1 MGSPA
6 AAGRGGERNFAKP
19 EVDQEHLLDVFK
31 KYVKLLGVQACFSFE
46 PYGNLAKTSALLKQ
60 LHEVE
65 GSLAFKVQGSE
76 GVLGQAQQ
84 RLPGPRPPGP
94 LDQAELLGWRQ
105 GRDAADPHG
114 SCSPLV
120 QRDQVQGGLQQGN
133 PVRDQGSRGTQ
144 SDASSRGLALA
155 TQAPGRRDPQHQAAK
170 SRDPD
175 AKPCDEAAK
184 EYASSCEQ
192 SAQETSDQGTG
203 HSRNSQER
211 QDQFEPGSRR
221 QSPAG
226 QQGSNQEVLGWRGFE
241 EASCSRQACEKGQAE
256 EEAGR

>member
-46 PYGNLAKTSALLKQ
+46 PYGNLAKTSAVQAKGLSKASALLKQ

-65 GSLAFKVQGSE
+65 GGLAFKYKDLKE
-76 GVLGQAQQ
+76 CA
-84 RLPGPRPPGP
+84 
-94 LDQAELLGWRQ
+94 
-105 GRDAADPHG
+105 RDAADPHG

-256 EEAGR
+256 EEAGH